1 MRLNVA
7 PLVCCNGVPVKSGF
21 KIAIGGKGGVGKTT
35 VSAVLAQLLAQDGF
49 DVLAVDAD
57 PDANLCAAFGLKP
70 DECPEPLIN
79 MKTLIGERTGTGKE
93 AVGVYFKLNPKV
105 SDLPEKHWYTV
116 NGVKLLAMG
125 GIEQAGSGCACAK
138 GSFLKALLTHTM
150 LQRKEVVVVD
160 LDAGVECMGRAS
172 ILGID
177 ALIIVVEP
185 GSRSIETATNIAHM
199 SKDLG
204 VKLVAVIVNKLT
216 SAAQLDVIKEKL
228 QLPILTSLDYSPS
241 IQQAD
246 LERKSVF
253 QSDLNVV
260 KSITEAKQALI
271 ALMQAVQPQP

>member
-1 MRLNVA
+1 MEIIVE
-7 PLVCCNGVPVKSGF
+7 SGL
-21 KIAIGGKGGVGKTT
+21 KIAVAGKGGVGKTT
-35 VSAVLAQLLAQDGF
+35 VSAVLAQLFSQDGS

-57 PDANLCAAFGLKP
+57 PDANLCAAFGVSP

-79 MKTLIGERTGTGKE
+79 MKPLIGERTGTGRD

-105 SDLPEKHWYTV
+105 SDLPEKHWHTV

-138 GSFLKALLTHTM
+138 GSFLKALLSHTI
-150 LQRKEVVVVD
+150 LQRKEVVFVD

-204 VKLVAVIVNKLT
+204 VKLVAVIVNKIT
-216 SAAQLDVIKEKL
+216 SPAQLDVIREKV
-228 QLPILTSLDYSPS
+228 QLPILTGIEYSPL

-246 LERKSVF
+246 LDRQGVF
-253 QSDLNVV
+253 QSDPNVV
-260 KSITEAKQALI
+260 KRLTEAKQSLIELMKTAL
-271 ALMQAVQPQP
+271 PQD

>member
-1 MRLNVA
+1 L
-7 PLVCCNGVPVKSGF
+7 KSGF
-21 KIAIGGKGGVGKTT
+21 KIAIAGKGGVGKTT

-49 DVLAVDAD
+49 DVLAVDAE
-57 PDANLCAAFGLKP
+57 PDANLCAAFGLSQDK
-70 DECPEPLIN
+70 CPEPLIN

-105 SDLPEKHWYTV
+105 SDLPEKHWRTV
-116 NGVKLLAMG
+116 DGVKLLVMG

-177 ALIIVVEP
+177 ALIVVVEP
-185 GSRSIETATNIAHM
+185 GSRSIETATNIANM

-204 VKLVAVIVNKLT
+204 VKLVAVIVNKAT
-216 SAAQLDVIKEKL
+216 APAQLDVIKQKL
-228 QLPILTSLDYSPS
+228 QLPILTSLDHSPS

-253 QSDLNVV
+253 QSDHNVV
-260 KSITEAKQALI
+260 QRLAEAKQT
-271 ALMQAVQPQP
+271 LMNLMEAAQPQQSI

>member
-1 MRLNVA
+1 V
-7 PLVCCNGVPVKSGF
+7 PLESGF
-21 KIAIGGKGGVGKTT
+21 KIAVGGKGGVGKTT

-57 PDANLCAAFGLKP
+57 PDTNLCAAFGLSQ

-105 SDLPEKHWYTV
+105 SDLPEKHWHCA
-116 NGVKLLAMG
+116 NDVKLLVMG

-138 GSFLKALLTHTM
+138 GSFLKALLSHTV

-177 ALIIVVEP
+177 ALIVVVEP
-185 GSRSIETATNIAHM
+185 GSRSIETATNIASM

-204 VKLVAVIVNKLT
+204 VKLLAIIVNKVT
-216 SAAQLDVIKEKL
+216 SPAQLDAIKQKL
-228 QLPILTSLDYSPS
+228 QLPILASIEYSPS

-246 LERKSVF
+246 LDRKSVF
-253 QSDLNVV
+253 QSDPNVV
-260 KSITEAKQALI
+260 KRLTEAKLSLI
-271 ALMQAVQPQP
+271 TLMQGTQPQHLS